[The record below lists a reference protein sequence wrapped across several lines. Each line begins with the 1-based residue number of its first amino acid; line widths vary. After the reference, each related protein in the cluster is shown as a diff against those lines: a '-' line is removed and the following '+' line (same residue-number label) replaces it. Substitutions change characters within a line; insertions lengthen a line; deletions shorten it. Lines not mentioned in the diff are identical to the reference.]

1 MTMMTKFVVVV
12 AVVEYSNSCNTFYLD
27 DKAAAAVVVVV
38 VVVAYYVGVH
48 WTDLSNMDLFV
59 DCDVIETLIAVD

>member
-27 DKAAAAVVVVV
+27 DKAAAVVVVV

-59 DCDVIETLIAVD
+59 DCDVVETLIAVD

>member
-1 MTMMTKFVVVV
+1 MTMMTKLVVVI
-12 AVVEYSNSCNTFYLD
+12 VEYSNSCNTFFLD
-27 DKAAAAVVVVV
+27 DKAAAAAAV